1 MKERQEKE
9 YQDLAMTLIEE
20 FYRKQNQGLV
30 TNLNKRNYES
40 LEVTPDKIV
49 SEIWNDMLDYVD
61 EDGDRLEVEEMKEV
75 IGLVIQ
81 ELWGYGVLE
90 PLVQNKEISDI
101 KIYSPTDIR
110 IKTRGKRSG
119 TDLAFEDRGAYMNFV
134 QKILERN
141 KVNLG
146 TANAIQTFTD
156 ANRGDFILRITA
168 MSGLLTDSGLPC
180 IAFRKIPRKKYTLQT
195 LEDAG
200 MFGHR
205 TGDGKEKQKRSQQTI
220 SRQFLSDSTKESEAM
235 DRLLHEMISS
245 RGILF
250 TGKGASGKTT
260 LMNAMLAEIPHD
272 ESIMICQ
279 ENSELF
285 DEDHPDLLAAH
296 VLVNGGDSKVSY
308 TLGDLTRAALLMDLD
323 RVIVGEVKEGSEAAG
338 LSKASMTG
346 HKCWTSVHGESCEMA
361 VDKMADYISQA
372 TGYGTREA
380 LKQLTGFE
388 YVVHLRNFHIDE
400 IKRIDGWDK
409 KTDSMILTPVYP
421 FDSESRQTE
430 RAEA

>member
-1 MKERQEKE
+1 MTDEKA
-9 YQDLAMTLIEE
+9 YQDLAKTLVEE
-20 FYRKQNQGLV
+20 FYRNQNQGLV
-30 TNLNKRNYES
+30 TNLNKRNYEN
-40 LEVTPDKIV
+40 LGVTREKLIANLKDQ
-49 SEIWNDMLDYVD
+49 
-61 EDGDRLEVEEMKEV
+61 MKEYTDENGRSLTEEEKEKV
-75 IGLVIQ
+75 LDLIKRD
-81 ELWGYGVLE
+81 LWGYGILD
-90 PLVQNKEISDI
+90 PLIHNPRISDI
-101 KIYSPTDIR
+101 KTYSAGDVR
-110 IKTRGKRSG
+110 IKTQGKRSG
-119 TDLAFEDRGAYMNFV
+119 AGVTFENTGAYQNFV
-134 QKILERN
+134 QRILERN
-141 KVNLG
+141 KINLG

-156 ANRGDFILRITA
+156 SSQEDFILRITA

-180 IAFRKIPRKKYTLQT
+180 IAFRKIPKEKYTLRT

-205 TGDGKEKQKRSQQTI
+205 AGGRGEKQKEAKQSAGK
-220 SRQFLSDSTKESEAM
+220 QFLSDATKESETM
-235 DRLLHEMISS
+235 DRLLHQMISS
-245 RGILF
+245 KGILF

-285 DEDHPDLLAAH
+285 DQEHPDLLAAH

-421 FDSESRQTE
+421 FSEKSRQTE
-430 RAEA
+430 RAET